1 MIAKETSIDLST
13 LKSAKTIQ
21 RRSQTELKIN
31 ENLLE
36 LITPTEPQK
45 TEPPT
50 VKPTRKPPVTPNE
63 RKFSFFG
70 FRRKSNDEIA
80 MDRITNM
87 EKFVL
92 DKSTKLKE
100 EIEDLEE
107 KFEETTSF
115 VKFSVCPDSLSF
127 NNH

>member
-1 MIAKETSIDLST
+1 MSA

-36 LITPTEPQK
+36 LITPTEPQT
-45 TEPPT
+45 TEQST
-50 VKPTRKPPVTPNE
+50 VRPTRKPPVTPNE

-70 FRRKSNDEIA
+70 FRQRSKDEIA

-87 EKFVL
+87 EKYVL
-92 DKSTKLKE
+92 DKSTKLKK

-107 KFEETTSF
+107 KFEETNSF
-115 VKFSVCPDSLSF
+115 VKFSVFPNFGNFKNL
-127 NNH
+127 